1 MLSKETKIFLF
12 AEKQGLYIIMMNW
25 NKKLF
30 VFFLLLKMKNLE

>member
-12 AEKQGLYIIMMNW
+12 AEKQGLYIMMNQ

>member
-12 AEKQGLYIIMMNW
+12 AEKQGLYIMMNW

>member
-12 AEKQGLYIIMMNW
+12 AEKKGLYIMMNW